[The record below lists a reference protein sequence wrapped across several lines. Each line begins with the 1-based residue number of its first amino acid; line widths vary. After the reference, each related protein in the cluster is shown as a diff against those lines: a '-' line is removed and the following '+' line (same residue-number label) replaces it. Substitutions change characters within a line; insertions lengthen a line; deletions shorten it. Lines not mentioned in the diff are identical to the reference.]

1 MQYSRVYLGTTE
13 KLVLGLSLL
22 EVEENRKDHS
32 LMRSMYQLDIVELS
46 QIIFFGVSN
55 SEFCHAYQPFSDVQH
70 YYLLK
75 HWPLP
80 ARALPMISY
89 FLMYKINLLLLCAYA
104 AQVWLEFC
112 YPGWSSR
119 ESFKTVFIS
128 TVFSVLIGIQYYY
141 LMLVCVKT
149 IPNK

>member
-46 QIIFFGVSN
+46 QIIFFG
-55 SEFCHAYQPFSDVQH
+55 
-70 YYLLK
+70 
-75 HWPLP
+75 
-80 ARALPMISY
+80 
-89 FLMYKINLLLLCAYA
+89 INLLLLCAYA